1 MREIIFRGKQDD
13 GEWICGGA
21 VHQTDFYGDK
31 VDRWYI
37 IDGTETNDYDIG
49 EPIRVIPET
58 IGQYTG
64 LTDKNGTKIFE
75 GDIIR
80 AFTVDDSKERRAIVG
95 FDRFFDENTE
105 CEYIGFYIYFLG
117 VKTTVTQLD
126 CEQAKESPEV
136 IGNIHDNPELT
147 EGLL

>member
-49 EPIRVIPET
+49 DPIRVIPET

-64 LTDKNGTKIFE
+64 LTDKKGTKIFE
-75 GDIIR
+75 GDILRVVGCYFDVIYR
-80 AFTVDDSKERRAIVG
+80 NGGFVWRDMRLNRFVNYADSDSNI
-95 FDRFFDENTE
+95 
-105 CEYIGFYIYFLG
+105 
-117 VKTTVTQLD
+117 
-126 CEQAKESPEV
+126 EQVSFVEV

-147 EGLL
+147 KRLL